1 MKQPDGFDE
10 YEGGSPYWILPSGQK
25 TYDNEY
31 WKSPDG
37 QNDDVR
43 ARRIDFIPNYQ
54 YYDL

>member
-43 ARRIDFIPNYQ
+43 ARRIDFIP
-54 YYDL
+54 